1 MRACTA
7 FFMTG
12 IGFTVGLL
20 CGLLVHL
27 PSESLPAN
35 NFDGHHLSRV
45 RRVAQVDTDTETPRI
60 EHGTANIIIENV
72 EDNSLG
78 TANKD
83 GFGEDLTNSDYV
95 RLNRH
100 NLDQNGYK
108 EIKSETPV
116 HFNTLNKYPNRNY
129 ESVVYVNPDQQKL
142 VLNHNVNTDNDTKKF
157 RAPHAAGIQLGNTD
171 KINTNEAPSQSEKHV
186 ATGEI
191 MANGHIDR
199 SGDKIEIDNYLKES
213 ESSGSD
219 VIDGVYWSDSFEQSC
234 PKGFSKDDHDSWKIK
249 ATSEQF
255 VQMEEGCG
263 RMQNRL
269 LTFRN
274 SEKACAR
281 YRLNVDQIQGEIYS
295 YYLSKLLG
303 INNVAPSVLQLPDT
317 NQDQWRMVGQE
328 VGVAMWS
335 EERPVIL
342 SKWIDGLSPAYIP
355 VEFRNL
361 SKVLHPKDITEI
373 VKLPGDKLLN
383 GNEGSSLCDLLQW
396 SDLIVFDYLT
406 ANLDRVVN
414 NLFNL
419 QWNSRMMS
427 KPAHNLEQGASGN
440 LVFLDNESGLFHGY
454 RLLDKY
460 STYHDTLL
468 NSLCIFKKQT
478 IDKLRHFVET
488 DSISGSL
495 QSIFE
500 RSEPLHRHVPRIP
513 AKNIKL
519 LKSRMDDILR
529 QVQKCES
536 HGR

>member
-1 MRACTA
+1 MKTCTA
-7 FFMTG
+7 FLMAG

-27 PSESLPAN
+27 PAETLPAN
-35 NFDGHHLSRV
+35 NFEGHHLSRV
-45 RRVAQVDTDTETPRI
+45 RRVAQFDSGYVGSEQ
-60 EHGTANIIIENV
+60 GTASDYVNSNV
-72 EDNSLG
+72 EVNSLG
-78 TANKD
+78 TANKQ
-83 GFGEDLTNSDYV
+83 GFREDLVNGDYIDF
-95 RLNRH
+95 NRE

-108 EIKSETPV
+108 VIKNEKSS
-116 HFNTLNKYPNRNY
+116 HFNALNKPPNRNY

-142 VLNHNVNTDNDTKKF
+142 VLDNNVNNATDTNLFKE
-157 RAPHAAGIQLGNTD
+157 PYAADPKLPNTVRID
-171 KINTNEAPSQSEKHV
+171 SNEAVDRPKNHA
-186 ATGEI
+186 ATGEKV
-191 MANGHIDR
+191 AKGQNDR
-199 SGDKIEIDNYLKES
+199 SSDKIKIDNYRKES
-213 ESSGSD
+213 VSSGND
-219 VIDGVYWSDSFEQSC
+219 VINGVYWSDSVEQSC
-234 PKGFSKDDHDSWKIK
+234 PKGFSKDDHEIWKIK
-249 ATSEQF
+249 ATSETF
-255 VQMEEGCG
+255 VKMNEGCG
-263 RMQNRL
+263 RMQNRI
-269 LTFRN
+269 LTFQN

-303 INNVAPSVLQLPDT
+303 INNVAPSVLQLADT
-317 NQDQWRMVGQE
+317 NQDQWRRVGQE
-328 VGVAMWS
+328 VATAMWS

-355 VEFRNL
+355 TEFRNL
-361 SKVLHPKDITEI
+361 SNVLRPKDVSEQF
-373 VKLPGDKLLN
+373 KLNGDKLFS
-383 GNEGSSLCDLLQW
+383 EKDGSSLCELMQW

-427 KPAHNLEQGASGN
+427 KPAHNLEKGTSGN

-460 STYHDTLL
+460 STYHKSLL

-478 IDKLRHFVET
+478 IDSLRHFVET
-488 DSISGSL
+488 DSISESL

-500 RSEPLHRHVPRIP
+500 ANEPLHRYIPRVP
-513 AKNIKL
+513 AKNIKI

-536 HGR
+536 QDR